1 MTFSDKLYTLR
12 TQYGYSQES
21 LAEKL
26 GVSRQAISKWEL
38 GTAMPDTEK
47 VIAISDTFDV
57 SIDSLLKD
65 NISINENESLD
76 RVVIKFLG
84 SAQDMDVIS
93 KELLDIVKD
102 GVIDDQEKVRMDGII
117 DTLDQI
123 ASIINEIKQK
133 MNIQD
138 ICRKLMNLKEIAFA
152 IPIMQML
159 LLKIQKPKINS
170 LSIVWTM

>member
-102 GVIDDQEKVRMDGII
+102 GVIDDKEKIRMDGII

-123 ASIINEIKQK
+123 THIINEIKQK
-133 MNIQD
+133 MNIQ
-138 ICRKLMNLKEIAFA
+138 
-152 IPIMQML
+152 
-159 LLKIQKPKINS
+159 
-170 LSIVWTM
+170 

>member
-1 MTFSDKLYTLR
+1 MRVQKNQFFF
-12 TQYGYSQES
+12 G
-21 LAEKL
+21 L
-26 GVSRQAISKWEL
+26 GLTRA

-102 GVIDDQEKVRMDGII
+102 GVIDDEEKVRMDGII

-133 MNIQD
+133 MNIQ
-138 ICRKLMNLKEIAFA
+138 
-152 IPIMQML
+152 
-159 LLKIQKPKINS
+159 
-170 LSIVWTM
+170 

>member
-12 TQYGYSQES
+12 TQNGYSQES

-47 VIAISDTFDV
+47 VIAISATFDV

-76 RVVIKFLG
+76 WVVIMVLG

-102 GVIDDQEKVRMDGII
+102 GVIDDAEKVRMDGII

-133 MNIQD
+133 MNIQ
-138 ICRKLMNLKEIAFA
+138 
-152 IPIMQML
+152 
-159 LLKIQKPKINS
+159 
-170 LSIVWTM
+170 

>member
-1 MTFSDKLYTLR
+1 M
-12 TQYGYSQES
+12 
-21 LAEKL
+21 AEKL
-26 GVSRQAISKWEL
+26 GVSRQGISKWEL

-133 MNIQD
+133 MNIQ
-138 ICRKLMNLKEIAFA
+138 
-152 IPIMQML
+152 
-159 LLKIQKPKINS
+159 
-170 LSIVWTM
+170 

>member
-38 GTAMPDTEK
+38 GTAMPATEK

-102 GVIDDQEKVRMDGII
+102 GVIDDEEKVRMDGII

-133 MNIQD
+133 MNIQ
-138 ICRKLMNLKEIAFA
+138 
-152 IPIMQML
+152 
-159 LLKIQKPKINS
+159 
-170 LSIVWTM
+170 

>member
-1 MTFSDKLYTLR
+1 MTFSEKLYALR

-47 VIAISDTFDV
+47 IITISDTFDV

-65 NISINENESLD
+65 NIKLNDNESLD
-76 RVVIKFLG
+76 RVVIKFLS

-102 GVIDDQEKVRMDGII
+102 GVIDDEEKVRMDGII
-117 DTLDQI
+117 DTLDAI

-133 MNIQD
+133 MNIQ
-138 ICRKLMNLKEIAFA
+138 
-152 IPIMQML
+152 
-159 LLKIQKPKINS
+159 
-170 LSIVWTM
+170 

>member
-76 RVVIKFLG
+76 RVVIKFFG

-102 GVIDDQEKVRMDGII
+102 GVIDYEEKVRMDGII

-133 MNIQD
+133 MNIQ
-138 ICRKLMNLKEIAFA
+138 
-152 IPIMQML
+152 
-159 LLKIQKPKINS
+159 
-170 LSIVWTM
+170 

>member
-1 MTFSDKLYTLR
+1 M
-12 TQYGYSQES
+12 
-21 LAEKL
+21 
-26 GVSRQAISKWEL
+26 
-38 GTAMPDTEK
+38 
-47 VIAISDTFDV
+47 IAISDTFDV

-102 GVIDDQEKVRMDGII
+102 GVIDDEEKVRMDGII

-133 MNIQD
+133 MNIQ
-138 ICRKLMNLKEIAFA
+138 
-152 IPIMQML
+152 
-159 LLKIQKPKINS
+159 
-170 LSIVWTM
+170 